1 MDSRRLVPLLVG
13 GVLAVIAAALLA
25 IDAGGA
31 SIEAWA
37 VLFGYGLLALIV
49 AQLPSQSGASD
60 SSRASTMGAGGNPN
74 PWDICSLER
83 RRPDL
88 GKLLEQV
95 PSPVALALAPAK
107 PGIMEPRILGRK
119 CSLQVFAGTLV
130 R

>member
-60 SSRASTMGAGGNPN
+60 SSRASTMGAGGNSN
-74 PWDICSLER
+74 IQGNSSSSNSRDEL
-83 RRPDL
+83 PDPHES
-88 GKLLEQV
+88 GFD
-95 PSPVALALAPAK
+95 AP
-107 PGIMEPRILGRK
+107 L
-119 CSLQVFAGTLV
+119 T
-130 R
+130 

>member
-49 AQLPSQSGASD
+49 AQLPSQSGATD
-60 SSRASTMGAGGNPN
+60 SSRASTVGSGGSTTTESREHGNAAHARDQLPDPHEAGF
-74 PWDICSLER
+74 D
-83 RRPDL
+83 
-88 GKLLEQV
+88 
-95 PSPVALALAPAK
+95 AP
-107 PGIMEPRILGRK
+107 L
-119 CSLQVFAGTLV
+119 T
-130 R
+130 

>member
-49 AQLPSQSGASD
+49 AQLPSQPGASD
-60 SSRASTMGAGGNPN
+60 SSRTSTMGAGGTPN
-74 PWDICSLER
+74 IQGDRGASHSRDEL
-83 RRPDL
+83 PDPHES
-88 GKLLEQV
+88 GFD
-95 PSPVALALAPAK
+95 AP
-107 PGIMEPRILGRK
+107 L
-119 CSLQVFAGTLV
+119 T
-130 R
+130 

>member
-49 AQLPSQSGASD
+49 AQLPSQLGATD
-60 SSRASTMGAGGNPN
+60 SSRASTIGAGGSAADSREHENAAHGR
-74 PWDICSLER
+74 DQL
-83 RRPDL
+83 PDPHEA
-88 GKLLEQV
+88 GFD
-95 PSPVALALAPAK
+95 AP
-107 PGIMEPRILGRK
+107 L
-119 CSLQVFAGTLV
+119 T
-130 R
+130 